1 MNNQFFDHY
10 QDDDGTIDD
19 KLTLTSDGFVSFS
32 EDLENLIE
40 KYTGQEFM
48 CPESDALS
56 DIRMDL
62 MFFMQSI
69 VNNKG
74 GENG

>member
-1 MNNQFFDHY
+1 MSNQFFDHY
-10 QDDDGTIDD
+10 QDDDGTTDD

-48 CPESDALS
+48 CPESDVLS